1 MGNGATPTPA
11 GAGHAPKGPGVRVE
25 EVPRVNVAD
34 KRLDLFARLAW
45 LPNYKPVLVLEAD
58 LNGAAE

>member
-1 MGNGATPTPA
+1 M
-11 GAGHAPKGPGVRVE
+11 RVE

-34 KRLDLFARLAW
+34 ERLDLFARLAW

-58 LNGAAE
+58 LNGAEQAACAVHRAHAKGPGS